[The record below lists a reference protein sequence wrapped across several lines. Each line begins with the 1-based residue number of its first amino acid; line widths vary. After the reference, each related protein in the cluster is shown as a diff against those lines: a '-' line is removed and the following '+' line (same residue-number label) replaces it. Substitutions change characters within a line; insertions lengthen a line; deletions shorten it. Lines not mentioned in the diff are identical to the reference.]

1 MRRSARVTTEP
12 RTRTAVLDLRQS
24 TPHHVRTPQER
35 LRLPYALQ
43 PRALTRGWRPE
54 ASAISDA
61 DVGRSATAAQPREGC
76 QAWLTQVTLGQVGML
91 LSSEVTRLS
100 RHGSEGYPRLDICG
114 YRRGVMA
121 DRDGVSAPA
130 TPHGRV

>member
-1 MRRSARVTTEP
+1 
-12 RTRTAVLDLRQS
+12 VLDLRQS
-24 TPHHVRTPQER
+24 TPHHVLTNQES

-43 PRALTRGWRPE
+43 PRALTLGWRPE
-54 ASAISDA
+54 AIAIIDA

-76 QAWLTQVTLGQVGML
+76 KALLTQVTLGQVGMI
-91 LSSEVTRLS
+91 LSYAVTRLS
-100 RHGSEGYPRLDICG
+100 RHGSDGYPRLDICG
-114 YRRGVMA
+114 YRRGFMA